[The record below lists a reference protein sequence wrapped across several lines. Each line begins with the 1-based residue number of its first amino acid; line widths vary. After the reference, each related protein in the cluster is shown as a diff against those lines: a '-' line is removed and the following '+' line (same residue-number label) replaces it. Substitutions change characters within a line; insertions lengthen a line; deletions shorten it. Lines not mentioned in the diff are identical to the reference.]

1 MRPRLFTVDLPGP
14 GRLSTMARPRGAD
27 WLEDEMSALRSAGV
41 DVLVCALTHSE
52 LDELGLALEAG
63 AAAAAGL
70 RFVAVPVPDRTV
82 PDLAA
87 VLPTLRN
94 LAESLREGAHVVTHC
109 RFGIGRASL
118 LAAALL
124 VLNGVDHDTAWN
136 RLEQARGL
144 AVPDTPE
151 QRDWTVKLREHARP

>member
-1 MRPRLFTVDLPGP
+1 
-14 GRLSTMARPRGAD
+14 MARPRGGD
-27 WLEDEMSALRSAGV
+27 WLEDEMSALRAAGA
-41 DVLVCALTHSE
+41 DVLVCGLTPAE
-52 LDELGLALEAG
+52 LDELGLAREAG
-63 AAAAAGL
+63 AAADAGL

-82 PDLAA
+82 PDLAT
-87 VLPTLRN
+87 VLPTLRA

-109 RFGIGRASL
+109 RFGTGRASL

-124 VLNGVDHDTAWN
+124 VLNGLDHDLAWN

-151 QRDWTVKLREHARP
+151 QRDWTVKLLEYAGA